1 MNETAIAIIAALA
14 LAIFAQGVA
23 ICLIVQHYQG
33 VLQDL
38 LDRLMARDF
47 DEYRTGRMIES
58 KKPLRKFV
66 TTDTQAAAIEKD
78 VETARRVNGAK

>member
-1 MNETAIAIIAALA
+1 M
-14 LAIFAQGVA
+14 
-23 ICLIVQHYQG
+23 
-33 VLQDL
+33 LQDL